1 MFKTLKD
8 ADLTGKRVL
17 VRADFN
23 VLDDDGK
30 IKATLPTI
38 KYLLEHKCRIILLSH
53 LGRPK
58 GKVTEELRLDGVGK
72 SLSQLL
78 GVKVRKLNET
88 VGPNADKAV
97 KEMKEGEIILLENV
111 QFHPGECENDEKY
124 AKQLASLADVF
135 ILDAFGQAHR
145 DYASLTQ
152 IQKFLPSYAGLLME
166 KEVNTL
172 SMLLKNTE
180 HPFIAVLGGAKVS
193 DKAKLIENLL
203 TKVDKLL
210 IGGAM
215 AFTFLKAKGCET
227 GQSKVENDFT
237 ETAGKLLKSGK
248 ILLPVDVAVADKFD
262 ANAARKVA
270 PADSIPKE
278 WMGLDIGT
286 ETIIIFKKELLK
298 AKTVVWN
305 GPMGVFEF
313 DRFAQGTTEIAK
325 AISQLKAT
333 TVIGGGD
340 TLAAVKKAGAEGKF
354 THTSTG
360 GGAML
365 EFLEGKKLPAIE
377 ALGKNQATTKFI

>member
-8 ADLTGKRVL
+8 ADLKGKRVL
-17 VRADFN
+17 VRTDFN

-38 KYLLEHKCRIILLSH
+38 KYLLERKCRVILLSH

-58 GKVTEELRLDGVGK
+58 GKVVEELRLDGVGK
-72 SLSQLL
+72 ALSKLL
-78 GVKVRKLNET
+78 GREVKKLNET
-88 VGPNADKAV
+88 VGLNVDKAV
-97 KEMKEGEIILLENV
+97 KEMKEEDVILLENV

-124 AKQLASLADVF
+124 AKQLASLADIFV
-135 ILDAFGQAHR
+135 LDAFGQAHR
-145 DYASLTQ
+145 EYASLTQ

-166 KEVNTL
+166 KEVSTL
-172 SMLLKNTE
+172 SRLLKNPE
-180 HPFIAVLGGAKVS
+180 RPFVAVLGGAKVS
-193 DKAKLIENLL
+193 DKVKLIENLL
-203 TKVDKLL
+203 TKVDRLL

-215 AFTFLKAKGCET
+215 AFTFLKAKGYET

-237 ETAGKLLKSGK
+237 ETAGKLLESGK
-248 ILLPVDVAVADKFD
+248 ILLPEDVAAADKFD
-262 ANAARKVA
+262 ANAARKVVSA
-270 PADSIPKE
+270 ERIPKE
-278 WMGLDIGT
+278 WIGLDIGS
-286 ETIIIFKKELLK
+286 ETAATFKKELLK

-313 DRFAQGTTEIAK
+313 ERFAQGTTEIAT
-325 AISQLKAT
+325 AISKLKAT

-340 TLAAVKKAGAEGKF
+340 TLAAAKKAGAEGKF

-377 ALGKNQATTKFI
+377 ALEKNQATTKFI

>member
-23 VLDDDGK
+23 VLDDDGE

-237 ETAGKLLKSGK
+237 ETAGKLLKSG
-248 ILLPVDVAVADKFD
+248 
-262 ANAARKVA
+262 
-270 PADSIPKE
+270 
-278 WMGLDIGT
+278 
-286 ETIIIFKKELLK
+286 
-298 AKTVVWN
+298 
-305 GPMGVFEF
+305 
-313 DRFAQGTTEIAK
+313 
-325 AISQLKAT
+325 
-333 TVIGGGD
+333 
-340 TLAAVKKAGAEGKF
+340 
-354 THTSTG
+354 
-360 GGAML
+360 
-365 EFLEGKKLPAIE
+365 
-377 ALGKNQATTKFI
+377 